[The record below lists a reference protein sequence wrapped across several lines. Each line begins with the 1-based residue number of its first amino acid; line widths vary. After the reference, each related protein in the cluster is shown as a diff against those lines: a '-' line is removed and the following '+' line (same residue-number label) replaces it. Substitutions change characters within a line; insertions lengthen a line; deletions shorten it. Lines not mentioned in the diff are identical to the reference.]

1 MVKARTSRAARS
13 PRRGFTLVELMV
25 AITAGLF
32 VAVASFALAKQGS
45 KFFQQEARVAN
56 AQFSATLGFDRL
68 RADIARAGFLTTANV
83 QRDPFVCP
91 NTNPT
96 AGWPVGMTGLAALR
110 IIAATPA
117 DGQNSANGLSPDQIT
132 LSGSFASAETF
143 PVRTVL
149 AENAKFQVYLNP
161 IAGAVARSD
170 GIDGGTMGQV
180 FKAGRM
186 LRVLDATGKYGFGA
200 IESYAINAAG
210 QPVVNL
216 KSSPALTFKRPGTT
230 CGVEGLGVGMQANV
244 VNWIRYEIRDL
255 QKSPPTAYQALYS
268 ASATAPGDETRRELV
283 RVELDSDGKEM
294 ADSLEIVAEY
304 AVDLKFGLTVVSG
317 FATPGNDPGVIQ
329 FPIGDPQNYEYTYEP
344 SSSSPVN
351 DKAPHRVRSVR
362 ARLAVRSREA
372 DRAAGVPAPASAPPG
387 TLFRY
392 SFAGDAGFS
401 RVRTLV
407 ADINLPNLASLT
419 W

>member
-1 MVKARTSRAARS
+1 MTHAPHSHPRS
-13 PRRGFTLVELMV
+13 DPRGFTLVELMV

-83 QRDPFVCP
+83 QRDPFVCG
-91 NTNPT
+91 TT
-96 AGWPVGMTGLAALR
+96 TGWPPGMTSLAALR

-117 DGQNSANGLSPDQIT
+117 EAQDGTNGLAPDQIT
-132 LSGSFASAETF
+132 LSGSYTSAETF

-149 AENAKFQVYLNP
+149 AENSKFQVYLQANT
-161 IAGAVARSD
+161 GAVARSD
-170 GIDGGTMGQV
+170 GVDGGTMAQI

-186 LRVLDATGKYGFGA
+186 LRILDATGRYEFGA

-210 QPVVNL
+210 QMVVNL
-216 KSSPALTFKRPGTT
+216 KAIPSIAFRRPGTT

-255 QKSPPTAYQALYS
+255 QKSPPAAYKALYG
-268 ASATAPGDETRRELV
+268 AAATGPGDQTRRELV
-283 RVELDSDGKEM
+283 RVELDYDNKEM
-294 ADSLEIVAEY
+294 ADSLELVAEY
-304 AVDLKFGLTVVSG
+304 AVDLKFGATVISG
-317 FATPGNDPGVIQ
+317 FATAANVDPTLTQYPV
-329 FPIGDPQNYEYTYEP
+329 GDARTYDYTYEV
-344 SSSSPVN
+344 SSTSPVN
-351 DKAPHRVRSVR
+351 EKAPHRVRSVR
-362 ARLAVRSREA
+362 ARFAVRSREG
-372 DRAAGVPAPASAPPG
+372 DRTANVQPPSTAPPG
-387 TLFRY
+387 TIFRY
-392 SFAGDAGFS
+392 AIPGDGGFARA
-401 RVRTLV
+401 RTLV

>member
-1 MVKARTSRAARS
+1 
-13 PRRGFTLVELMV
+13 MV

-45 KFFQQEARVAN
+45 RFFQQEARIAN

-68 RADIARAGFLTTANV
+68 RSDISRAGFLTTANV
-83 QRDPFVCP
+83 QRDPFVCG
-91 NTNPT
+91 TT
-96 AGWPVGMTGLAALR
+96 AGWPPGMTGLAALR

-117 DGQNSANGLSPDQIT
+117 DGQDSANGVSPDQLT
-132 LSGSFASAETF
+132 MSGSYASPETF

-149 AENAKFQVYLNP
+149 AENAKFQVYLQVNT
-161 IAGAVARSD
+161 GAIARSD
-170 GIDGGTMGQV
+170 GVDAGTLAQV
-180 FKAGRM
+180 FRAGRI
-186 LRVLDATGKYGFGA
+186 LRILDGTGRYEFGA
-200 IESYAINAAG
+200 IESYGLNAAG
-210 QPVVNL
+210 QMVINL
-216 KSSPALTFKRPGTT
+216 RALPAIAFRRPGTA

-244 VNWIRYEIRDL
+244 VNWIRYEIRDV
-255 QKSPPTAYQALYS
+255 QKNPPVAYKALYA
-268 ASATAPGDETRRELV
+268 ASATAPGDQTRRELV
-283 RVELDSDGKEM
+283 RVELDYDGKEM
-294 ADSLEIVAEY
+294 ADSLELVAEY

-317 FATPGNDPGVIQ
+317 FKTTANVDPAVTQ
-329 FPIGDPQNYEYTYEP
+329 FPIGDPRNYEYTYEP

-372 DRAAGVPAPASAPPG
+372 DRNANVQPPSTAPPG

-392 SFAGDAGFS
+392 GIGVDAGYA

-407 ADINLPNLASLT
+407 ADISLPNLASLA